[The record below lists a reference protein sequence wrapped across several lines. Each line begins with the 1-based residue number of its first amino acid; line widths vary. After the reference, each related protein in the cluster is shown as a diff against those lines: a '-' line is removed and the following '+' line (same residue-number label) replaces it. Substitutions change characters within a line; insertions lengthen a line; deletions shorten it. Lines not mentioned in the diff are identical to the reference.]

1 MTRFNHLF
9 QRLKRGIAFLLAVI
23 LTVQPFLGLDLGS
36 ISAFGAETQG
46 RSSSF
51 AYYDSSNL
59 LKPGASFP
67 FYGKNHNRVGLWPY
81 GLTNVEGGRPAPGY
95 CLEPNKSMRTGTGG
109 TLVTYDLDLDGD
121 NLPLGLTREEAEIL
135 WYALSSSG
143 NFEGYQGNVGKVGQ
157 GHYILG
163 QCATWAIM
171 SGNWAG
177 LDDFRNQMEVLMAN
191 LKSPVLAAQTR
202 GALEQ
207 FFNQTNGAVEEGA
220 VPPFASKYKSTAP
233 VHEMAQNDD
242 GTYTISLKYGEGFDW
257 RQSTLVYDLPEGW
270 SFTRRSV

>member
-23 LTVQPFLGLDLGS
+23 LTVQPFWGLDLGS

-59 LKPGASFP
+59 LKPGASFH
-67 FYGKNHNRVGLWPY
+67 FYGKDHNRVGLWPY
-81 GLTNVEGGRPAPGY
+81 GLTNVEGNKSAPGY

-143 NFEGYQGNVGKVGQ
+143 NFEGYQSNVGKVGQ
-157 GHYILG
+157 GHYCLYNGVKTLAFQAKPLG
-163 QCATWAIM
+163 QPHT
-171 SGNWAG
+171 SK
-177 LDDFRNQMEVLMAN
+177 FRKKKYRDTKLEV
-191 LKSPVLAAQTR
+191 K
-202 GALEQ
+202 
-207 FFNQTNGAVEEGA
+207 
-220 VPPFASKYKSTAP
+220 KWK
-233 VHEMAQNDD
+233 
-242 GTYTISLKYGEGFDW
+242 TIESQHIV
-257 RQSTLVYDLPEGW
+257 RMISNIT
-270 SFTRRSV
+270 